1 MLRTILVVL
10 YVFLFLVL
18 GAPVLGIFWLIS
30 RNERWREAAALAQL
44 RIVQWAFR
52 CISTLSGVRLTVKGE
67 ENVPKDEPVLYVG
80 NHRSYFDIVITYAR
94 CPRLTGYIAK
104 NSIEKIPLLRVWMRR
119 LNCLFIDRDDIR
131 ASLKTIL
138 AAIDAVKR
146 GISICIYPEGTRGKG
161 ETELD
166 MLPFKEGS
174 LKIAEKTGCKVI
186 PMAIT
191 HSADIFEKHMPYI
204 KKTHVYL
211 TYGAPIDPTALS
223 KEEKKKLGSYCQ
235 QAVLSLLEAQSKNP

>member
-18 GAPVLGIFWLIS
+18 GAPLLGIFWLIS

-211 TYGAPIDPTALS
+211 TYGNPIDPTALS

>member
-18 GAPVLGIFWLIS
+18 GAPLLGIFWLIS

>member
-1 MLRTILVVL
+1 MLRTIFVVL

-52 CISTLSGVRLTVKGE
+52 CVSTLSGVRLTVKGE
-67 ENVPKDEPVLYVG
+67 ENIPKDEPVLYVG

-191 HSADIFEKHMPYI
+191 HSADIFENHMPYI

-235 QAVLSLLEAQSKNP
+235 QAVLSLLEEQRETP

>member
-18 GAPVLGIFWLIS
+18 GAPLLGIFWLIS
-30 RNERWREAAALAQL
+30 RNERWRKAAALAQL